1 MMMLCQKT
9 LNKIMMIKLM
19 KMKWMNKNKYL
30 NKMILRTKINKFLI
44 FFVKY
49 LIFVLIKLSQ
59 NIFMDKCLILKLIK
73 VDFFLV
79 EMLDAK

>member
-30 NKMILRTKINKFLI
+30 NKMILRTKINKFL
-44 FFVKY
+44 
-49 LIFVLIKLSQ
+49 
-59 NIFMDKCLILKLIK
+59 NILNSKNKK
-73 VDFFLV
+73 
-79 EMLDAK
+79 KS